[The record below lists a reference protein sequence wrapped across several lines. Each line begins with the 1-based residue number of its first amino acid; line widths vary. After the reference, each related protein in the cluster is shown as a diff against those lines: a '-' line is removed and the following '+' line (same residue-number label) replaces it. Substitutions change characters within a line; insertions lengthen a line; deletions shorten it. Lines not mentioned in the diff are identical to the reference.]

1 MNEVRTEMRVQTTCL
16 LILTA
21 IVGAY
26 CLHWLQ
32 AVVVPLVL
40 AAFLSIILSPL
51 IDIQIRYLRFPRV
64 LAITVTLLIVLIGM
78 ALTGGAVADS
88 LGGLASNVKTYEA
101 NLAELLK
108 RPEATRWLHVFGVD
122 LKAEMDIAS
131 IIPPGTVNDTLLGLI
146 KAMSSFL
153 SNAFLIFLFVVFL
166 LAGKSS
172 ATESQDGIYSEMET
186 GIKKY
191 VTTKILLS
199 ALTGFLVFLI
209 LSLFSVPYAISFA
222 AIAFVLN
229 FIPNL
234 GSVIATLVPLPVML
248 FTPDLSTTGILM
260 ALLLMAVAQT
270 GIGNVLEPRIL
281 GKSLDMHP
289 VTVLAALVLWGAV
302 WGFPGMILAVP
313 LTLVIKVVL
322 ERVEITSP
330 VADLMGGTRNDVG
343 SEA

>member
-1 MNEVRTEMRVQTTCL
+1 MDNSKTEARVQTVCL

-21 IVGAY
+21 IMGAF

-32 AVVVPLVL
+32 SVVVPLVL
-40 AAFLSIILSPL
+40 AALLATILTPL
-51 IDIQIRYLRFPRV
+51 IDIQARYLRFPRS
-64 LAITVTLLIVLIGM
+64 LAITVTLIIVLVVM
-78 ALTGGAVADS
+78 AFTGGAVADS
-88 LGGLASNVKTYEA
+88 LGDLASNAKTYEA
-101 NLAELLK
+101 HLAELLR
-108 RPEATRWLHVFGVD
+108 RPEAARLLHAFGVD
-122 LKAEMDIAS
+122 FKAEMDIGS
-131 IIPPGTVNDTLLGLI
+131 ILPPGMVNKALLGLI

-153 SNAFLIFLFVVFL
+153 SNAFLIFLFVIFL
-166 LAGKSS
+166 LAGKSVAS
-172 ATESQDGIYSEMET
+172 ERQDGIYSEIET

-209 LSLFSVPYAISFA
+209 LRLFAVPYAISFG

-248 FTPDLSTTGILM
+248 FMPDLSMTSVLV
-260 ALLLMAVAQT
+260 ALLLMAVAQNV
-270 GIGNVLEPRIL
+270 IGNVVEPRML
-281 GKSLDMHP
+281 GKSLDLHP
-289 VTVLAALVLWGAV
+289 VTVLAALVLWGAI

-313 LTLVIKVVL
+313 LTSVVKVVL
-322 ERVEITSP
+322 EKVEITSP
-330 VADLMGGTRNDVG
+330 VANLLAGTRSGSG